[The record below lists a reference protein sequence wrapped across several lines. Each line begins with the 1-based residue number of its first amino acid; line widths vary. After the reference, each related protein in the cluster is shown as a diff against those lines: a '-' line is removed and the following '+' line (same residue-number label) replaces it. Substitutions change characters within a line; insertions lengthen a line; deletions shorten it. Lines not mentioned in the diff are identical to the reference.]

1 MSSPEPIPAPND
13 RRSSRASSE
22 GVDTADAILPVGGPP
37 SSPSP
42 LQIRAS
48 NSLNSKNRRSTI
60 AKQPPDLH
68 LLEYVSE
75 PDSNLVCL
83 ICHSPF
89 DKPVQLFCGHF
100 FCRDCLDHAWR
111 TQHEGRKTCPT
122 CRSKVDPDKDLR
134 PVPKI
139 IETMLDELVVKCP
152 NSKSGCDWVEQR
164 VNVHDHVMLYCEYTL
179 VECAQHDCRLHI
191 SQKEFHKGCLH
202 YTVSCE
208 DCHTSMMKKDL
219 EVRALLSDMLG
230 IVIDGMTTGSPED
243 SVRKPLDELPPLRHL
258 SSPA

>member
-1 MSSPEPIPAPND
+1 
-13 RRSSRASSE
+13 
-22 GVDTADAILPVGGPP
+22 
-37 SSPSP
+37 
-42 LQIRAS
+42 
-48 NSLNSKNRRSTI
+48 
-60 AKQPPDLH
+60 
-68 LLEYVSE
+68 
-75 PDSNLVCL
+75 
-83 ICHSPF
+83 
-89 DKPVQLFCGHF
+89 
-100 FCRDCLDHAWR
+100 
-111 TQHEGRKTCPT
+111 
-122 CRSKVDPDKDLR
+122 
-134 PVPKI
+134 
-139 IETMLDELVVKCP
+139 MLDELVVKCP